1 MPYKHPIPDAPI
13 APSML
18 PRVAAANLTSQ
29 DVLIL
34 TKPGNNP
41 GEKNKG
47 LEQRSMTM
55 EQIITTILTTLPAST
70 IPIVVCVLGC
80 CFIYL
85 KIGKDRKQT
94 KTERDN
100 QTDELDKRLTL
111 VEHDVEFMK
120 EQNALF
126 GQKLDRILEELTAIK
141 VELAKKM
148 DVK

>member
-1 MPYKHPIPDAPI
+1 M
-13 APSML
+13 S
-18 PRVAAANLTSQ
+18 
-29 DVLIL
+29 
-34 TKPGNNP
+34 
-41 GEKNKG
+41 
-47 LEQRSMTM
+47 M

-94 KTERDN
+94 KSERDN

>member
-1 MPYKHPIPDAPI
+1 MSA
-13 APSML
+13 
-18 PRVAAANLTSQ
+18 
-29 DVLIL
+29 
-34 TKPGNNP
+34 
-41 GEKNKG
+41 
-47 LEQRSMTM
+47 
-55 EQIITTILTTLPAST
+55 ILTTIVSAISPTAL
-70 IPIVVCVLGC
+70 PIVVCVLGC
-80 CFIYL
+80 VFIYL
-85 KIGKDRKQT
+85 KIQSQRKVT
-94 KTERDN
+94 KSERDN